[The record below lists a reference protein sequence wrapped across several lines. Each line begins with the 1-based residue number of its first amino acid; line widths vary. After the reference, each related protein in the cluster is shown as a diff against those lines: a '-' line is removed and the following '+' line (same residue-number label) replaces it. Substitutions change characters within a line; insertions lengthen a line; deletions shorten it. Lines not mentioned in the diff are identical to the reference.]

1 MDEAT
6 PLDDALHHA
15 QLLVGH
21 GGIRVHDGDGCCQVA
36 KGDLIAA
43 QFLQGRIG
51 VGGFVAGIGIDQR
64 AFLLKDGFAQ
74 QGDDVLALGEP
85 LAAQAGKFFFRIGF
99 VKAEKA
105 RTPAVRKAE
114 AVEVVQH
121 PWPGGG
127 RKSPYRRHA
136 QMLAHGEHS
145 TIDEYGQTNPAE
157 FFAVSTETFFTNP
170 HGLSAEFPDLFRL
183 LRQF

>member
-136 QMLAHGEHS
+136 QMLVAQHRCQA
-145 TIDEYGQTNPAE
+145 TDQRRVGQQCIE
-157 FFAVSTETFFTNP
+157 VEWHLGHVHAVAS
-170 HGLSAEFPDLFRL
+170 R
-183 LRQF
+183 